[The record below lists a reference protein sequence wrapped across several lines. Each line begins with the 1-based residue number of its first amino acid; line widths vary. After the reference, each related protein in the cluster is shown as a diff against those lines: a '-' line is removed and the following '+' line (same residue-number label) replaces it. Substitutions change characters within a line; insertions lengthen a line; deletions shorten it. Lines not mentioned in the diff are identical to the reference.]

1 MFVLPNL
8 IFFFIANTV
17 EFSDIVPLYVVAAS
31 QKITY
36 ISKCFTP
43 SDCNQTVISPD
54 AGVVVTEGDSVTIR
68 CETHCVLSNN
78 VTLYK
83 DTSPPEVVA
92 EFNVSGEAMVTLNR
106 EDNGVRFYCDVPQE
120 PNARSNDT
128 SFNIQCTYINK

>member
-1 MFVLPNL
+1 MTSVDSCL
-8 IFFFIANTV
+8 
-17 EFSDIVPLYVVAAS
+17 S
-31 QKITY
+31 
-36 ISKCFTP
+36 
-43 SDCNQTVISPD
+43 SDCNQTLISPD
-54 AGVVVTEGDSVTIR
+54 AGKVVNGAGSVTIR
-68 CETHCVLSNN
+68 CETQCFRPQH

-83 DTSPPEVVA
+83 DATPPEVVA